1 MFEFEEAMAHLDKA
15 KSQNKLIEHWISLKF
30 IPVSKSQCTKRW
42 KKRDIFKKTG
52 SGKPPKAWKVVRGR
66 PQLATTPEF
75 IHACQ
80 KIEKDDHMH
89 GSF

>member
-30 IPVSKSQCTKRW
+30 IPVS
-42 KKRDIFKKTG
+42 KKTG